1 MKRTFLLLCLVTLAV
16 GSLAARG
23 MKITVHYD
31 EKYDFKTV
39 RSWTWANPAPG
50 RVILLRSS
58 SDNPEPLRQRFE
70 PTVVDAVGAELQR
83 LGLSRAEAAPSDVTV
98 SYYLI
103 VSVGAQ
109 TEYIGQN
116 IPGSVSW
123 VLPPMNP
130 STSRFEVVQNGSV
143 VVDMISPAKQSVIW
157 RGMAE
162 AKIDDGRTD
171 DQRKDRIKE
180 AVKKVMDKYPPKPK

>member
-1 MKRTFLLLCLVTLAV
+1 MKRPLLVFCLLTLMV
-16 GSLAARG
+16 ISVAARG
-23 MKITVHYD
+23 MKITVHFD
-31 EKYDFKTV
+31 ERYDFKTV
-39 RSWTWANPAPG
+39 RSWTWSTPAPG
-50 RVILLRSS
+50 RVIMLRSS
-58 SDNPEPLRQRFE
+58 TDNPEPLRQRFE

-83 LGLSRAEAAPSDVTV
+83 HGLSRSEGGSADVSV

-143 VVDMISPAKQSVIW
+143 VVDMISPAKQSVVW

-162 AKIDDGRTD
+162 AKIDDSRTD
-171 DQRKDRIKE
+171 DERKERIKE
-180 AVKKVMDKYPPKPK
+180 AVKKVLDKYPPKSK